1 MKIISAILAA
11 LLPLAAAGEAIHE
24 KYLSEPYPQQGDII
38 CINPVPLKV
47 PLSMMQTEFMQFQM
61 SMDSHFEDST
71 VITSEPAAWNI
82 FNAHKELAPGTWHWR
97 FRGVSAG
104 GEALPWSGTF
114 TFSIAEDTPVFVTPP
129 YDVFRKNIPAEK
141 ISEQASL
148 SGDLNLCG
156 VSLLVFLRLCEKEY
170 NVRMPE
176 ETAFYAREFG
186 YVLTNVGE
194 LATLLYEA
202 VKKA

>member
-97 FRGVSAG
+97 FRGVSAD
-104 GEALPWSGTF
+104 GETLPWSGTF
-114 TFSIAEDTPVFVTPP
+114 TFSIAEDVPVFVTPA
-129 YDVFRKNIPAEK
+129 YDVFRKNISAEQILTSSPSFIQIHQSYIININYLIMIRDK
-141 ISEQASL
+141 KCVFYPPFDHIR
-148 SGDLNLCG
+148 DLQ
-156 VSLLVFLRLCEKEY
+156 VSKLYLKKLQDKFLML
-170 NVRMPE
+170 
-176 ETAFYAREFG
+176 
-186 YVLTNVGE
+186 
-194 LATLLYEA
+194 
-202 VKKA
+202 

>member
-1 MKIISAILAA
+1 MR
-11 LLPLAAAGEAIHE
+11 
-24 KYLSEPYPQQGDII
+24 
-38 CINPVPLKV
+38 NLKFLFLTRCKV
-47 PLSMMQTEFMQFQM
+47 LDFLKLQLQ
-61 SMDSHFEDST
+61 
-71 VITSEPAAWNI
+71 
-82 FNAHKELAPGTWHWR
+82 R
-97 FRGVSAG
+97 F
-104 GEALPWSGTF
+104 
-114 TFSIAEDTPVFVTPP
+114 D
-129 YDVFRKNIPAEK
+129 IPAEK

-176 ETAFYAREFG
+176 EVAFYAREFG